1 MFADDTSLFSVVRDI
16 AAKTEELDNDLRNI
30 SKWVYQWKILFNPD
44 LNKQAQEA
52 TFRRKLNKPVHPNLT
67 FNNSQVGE
75 TESQKYLGLILD
87 NKQNLN
93 KHLKDVFD
101 KIVKT
106 IGLIRKLQP
115 NLSRFSWLTISKTF
129 VRPHIDYGE
138 RIYDKTNNVSF
149 HRKLKSI
156 QYFSCL
162 AITGTIGGTSY
173 EIKIKNYVWRH
184 SNLDDDLGSYISV
197 LQNCQ

>member
-16 AAKTEELDNDLRNI
+16 AANDLRNI

-101 KIVKT
+101 KILKT
-106 IGLIRKLQP
+106 IGLILKLQL

-129 VRPHIDYGE
+129 VRSHIDYGE

-156 QYFSCL
+156 KYFSCL
-162 AITGTIGGTSY
+162 TITGTTGGTSY
-173 EIKIKNYVWRH
+173 EK
-184 SNLDDDLGSYISV
+184 
-197 LQNCQ
+197 

>member
-16 AAKTEELDNDLRNI
+16 AANDLRNI

-101 KIVKT
+101 KILKT

-162 AITGTIGGTSY
+162 VITGTIGGTSY
-173 EIKIKNYVWRH
+173 EIKIKNYVWTH